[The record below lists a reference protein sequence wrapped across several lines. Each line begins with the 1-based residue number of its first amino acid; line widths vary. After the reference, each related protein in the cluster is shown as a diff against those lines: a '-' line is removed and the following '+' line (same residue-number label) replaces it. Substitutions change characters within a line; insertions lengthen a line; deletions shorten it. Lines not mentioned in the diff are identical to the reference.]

1 MMKTLRLAGLA
12 IAVSALATPVRAGE
26 LFGGLLIHG
35 VDTPLS
41 LGGSPE
47 GGLDLQLG
55 YRGDPTFGRARLEP
69 YIFASAATKGNTHFA
84 AIGLSRKFG
93 NRFYIRPG
101 LGVAVHTG
109 SSANR
114 DNPFNDKVELGSR
127 VLFEPELGI
136 GARVNERVTIEASWV
151 HLSHATLFG
160 KHNPGLDSIGARL
173 NLRF

>member
-1 MMKTLRLAGLA
+1 MKTSLLAGLA
-12 IAVSALATPVRAGE
+12 VAFSALAAPAQAGE

-55 YRGDPTFGRARLEP
+55 YRGDPIAGRARLEP

-93 NRFYIRPG
+93 DRFYVRPG
-101 LGVAVHTG
+101 LGLAVHTG

-114 DNPFNDKVELGSR
+114 DNPFNDEIELGSR
-127 VLFEPELGI
+127 VLFQPELGI
-136 GARVNERVTIEASWV
+136 GARVNDRM
-151 HLSHATLFG
+151 
-160 KHNPGLDSIGARL
+160 SI
-173 NLRF
+173 